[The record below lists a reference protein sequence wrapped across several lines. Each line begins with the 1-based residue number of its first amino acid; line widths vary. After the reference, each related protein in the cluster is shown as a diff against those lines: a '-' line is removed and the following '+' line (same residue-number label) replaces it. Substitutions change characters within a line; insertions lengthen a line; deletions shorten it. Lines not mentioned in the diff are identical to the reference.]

1 MVAEARSGAETITGG
16 NAAAGVP
23 LADALGAVREQT
35 RGHSRVA
42 LTALGYWLAAKA
54 ALWLAIEPGYST
66 PVWPAAG
73 FALAAVLLWGR
84 PMALGVVLGSAAA
97 NLPTGIDPSIG
108 VGVGGAIALSL
119 GIGLG
124 AAAQALFGALLIEKF
139 VGLPVPFEAKR
150 SIGRFA
156 VLGGPIA
163 CLISATVGATSLVA
177 AKLLS
182 WESYP
187 FTWAT
192 WWVGDSI
199 GVVVFAPLSLIL
211 IANPTLLWRRRRNT
225 LTWPLLGSACVVALL
240 FLETRAAALGGQPG
254 WRAWLVLAVGLWF
267 VRVMSTATLASV
279 GDVTLA
285 QRNAEQGERR
295 SQELEERVRART
307 AELSATLA
315 EREVLL
321 QEIHHRVKNNL
332 QVISSLI
339 NMQLRRLEDG
349 SSRDALSECQARV
362 HTIALIHEI
371 LYESRDYS
379 EMPFSDYVRGL
390 ANSILQLS
398 GSPEHVS
405 LELALEPVTLPVDKA
420 IPCGLILNELIVNA
434 LKHAF
439 PGARR
444 GKIRVELHSRAADR
458 VALIVRDDGIG
469 VAEPRNAES
478 GELGMQLVRTLA
490 QQIRADLCVKQAAG
504 TSVEL
509 EFVGR
514 G

>member
-1 MVAEARSGAETITGG
+1 MVAEVRSGAGQISVG
-16 NAAAGVP
+16 NAAAEVS
-23 LADALGAVREQT
+23 LSDALGVAGEQS
-35 RGHSRVA
+35 RGYSRVA
-42 LTALGYWLAAKA
+42 ITACAYWLAAKA

-97 NLPTGIDPSIG
+97 NLPTGFEPAID
-108 VGVGGAIALSL
+108 VGAGGAIALSL

-124 AAAQALFGALLIEKF
+124 AAAQALLGAWLIERF

-163 CLISATVGATSLVA
+163 CLVSSTIGATLLVA
-177 AKLLS
+177 AGLLS
-182 WESYP
+182 WENYP
-187 FTWAT
+187 FSWAT

-199 GVVVFAPLSLIL
+199 GVVIFSPLSLIL
-211 IANPTLLWRRRRNT
+211 IANPSLLWRRGRNT
-225 LTWPLLGSACVVALL
+225 LTWPLLGSVCVVTLL

-254 WRAWLVLAVGLWF
+254 WRAWLVLGVGLWF
-267 VRVMSTATLASV
+267 VRIMSTATLVSV

-285 QRNAEQGERR
+285 QRSAEEGERR

-339 NMQLRRLEDG
+339 NMQMRRLEQG
-349 SSRDALSECQARV
+349 ASRDALSECQARV
-362 HTIALIHEI
+362 HTIALIHET
-371 LYESRDYS
+371 LYESRDYC

-405 LELALEPVTLPVDKA
+405 LELALEPLSLPVDKA

-439 PGARR
+439 PAGRP
-444 GKIRVELHSRAADR
+444 GKIRVELHSRDAER
-458 VALIVRDDGIG
+458 VALVVRDDGIG
-469 VAEPRNAES
+469 VAEPRDAEN

-490 QQIRADLCVKQAAG
+490 QQIRADLCVKHAAG

>member
-1 MVAEARSGAETITGG
+1 VGAGG
-16 NAAAGVP
+16 
-23 LADALGAVREQT
+23 
-35 RGHSRVA
+35 S
-42 LTALGYWLAAKA
+42 
-54 ALWLAIEPGYST
+54 
-66 PVWPAAG
+66 
-73 FALAAVLLWGR
+73 
-84 PMALGVVLGSAAA
+84 M
-97 NLPTGIDPSIG
+97 
-108 VGVGGAIALSL
+108 ALSL

-124 AAAQALFGALLIEKF
+124 AAAQALLGAWLIEKF

-163 CLISATVGATSLVA
+163 CLASATIGATLLA
-177 AKLLS
+177 TAGLLS
-182 WESYP
+182 WENYP
-187 FTWAT
+187 FSWAT

-199 GVVVFAPLSLIL
+199 GVVIFAPLSLIL
-211 IANPTLLWRRRRNT
+211 IANPGLLWRRGRNT
-225 LTWPLLGSACVVALL
+225 LTWPLLGSVCVVALL
-240 FLETRAAALGGQPG
+240 FLQTRSAALVGQPE
-254 WRAWLVLAVGLWF
+254 WLAWLVLGVGLWF
-267 VRVMSTATLASV
+267 VRIMSTATLVSV

-285 QRNAEQGERR
+285 QRSAEEGERR

-339 NMQLRRLEDG
+339 NMQMRRLEEG
-349 SSRDALSECQARV
+349 SSRVALSECQARV

-371 LYESRDYS
+371 LYESRDYG

-390 ANSILQLS
+390 ASSILQLS
-398 GSPEHVS
+398 GSPENIS
-405 LELALEPVTLPVDKA
+405 LELELEPLSLSVDKA

-439 PGARR
+439 PADRP
-444 GKIRVELHSRAADR
+444 GKIRVEFQSRDADR
-458 VALIVRDDGIG
+458 VALVVRDDGIG
-469 VAEPRNAES
+469 VAESSHAKN

-490 QQIRADLCVKQAAG
+490 QQIRADLCVKHAAG

-509 EFVGR
+509 EFAGR

>member
-1 MVAEARSGAETITGG
+1 MVAEARSGAGQIGVG
-16 NAAAGVP
+16 NASAEVS
-23 LADALGAVREQT
+23 LSDALGVAREQS
-35 RGHSRVA
+35 RGYSRIAV
-42 LTALGYWLAAKA
+42 TAFAYWLAAKA

-84 PMALGVVLGSAAA
+84 SMALGVVLGSAAA
-97 NLPTGIDPSIG
+97 NLPTGFDPAIG
-108 VGVGGAIALSL
+108 VGTGGAMALSL

-124 AAAQALFGALLIEKF
+124 AAAQALLGSWLIERF

-150 SIGRFA
+150 SIGRFG

-163 CLISATVGATSLVA
+163 CLISATIGATLLVVA
-177 AKLLS
+177 GLLS
-182 WESYP
+182 WENYP
-187 FTWAT
+187 FSWAT

-199 GVVVFAPLSLIL
+199 GVVIFAPLSLIL
-211 IANPTLLWRRRRNT
+211 IANPTLLWRRGRNT
-225 LTWPLLGSACVVALL
+225 LTWPLLGSVCVVALL

-254 WRAWLVLAVGLWF
+254 WRAWLVLGVGLWF
-267 VRVMSTATLASV
+267 VRVMSTATLVSV

-285 QRNAEQGERR
+285 QRSAEKGERR

-339 NMQLRRLEDG
+339 NMQMRRLEDG
-349 SSRDALSECQARV
+349 ASRSALSECQSRV

-371 LYESRDYS
+371 LYESRDYGQ
-379 EMPFSDYVRGL
+379 MPFSDYVRGL
-390 ANSILQLS
+390 VSNILQLS
-398 GSPEHVS
+398 GSPENIS
-405 LELALEPVTLPVDKA
+405 LELELEPLSLPVDKA

-439 PGARR
+439 PAGRA
-444 GKIRVELHSRAADR
+444 GKIRVELQSRDGDR
-458 VALIVRDDGIG
+458 VALVVRDDGIG
-469 VAEPRNAES
+469 VAELSSAEN
-478 GELGMQLVRTLA
+478 GEMGMQLVRTLA
-490 QQIRADLCVKQAAG
+490 QQIRADLCVKHAAG